1 MKIRY
6 KKKRFKYNLIFG
18 IFWMIFGLVGIFT
31 REKPY
36 WTDYGFLVMAI
47 LYITTYFYEKKNQY
61 LTIRN
66 GVIYQNY
73 PFGKKI
79 NLNEINR
86 IKKFAGDYILKTDNA
101 ELTINTQIIDKKS
114 LSELNSELEKLN
126 LKWN

>member
-6 KKKRFKYNLIFG
+6 KKKRLKYNLIFG
-18 IFWMIFGLVGIFT
+18 IVWLIFGLLGIFIK
-31 REKPY
+31 EKPF
-36 WTDYGFLVMAI
+36 WADYGYLAMAI
-47 LYITTYFYEKKNQY
+47 LYMTTYFYEKKNQY
-61 LTIRN
+61 LTIKK

-86 IKKFAGDYILKTDNA
+86 IKKFAGDYILKTDNI
-101 ELTINTQIIDKKS
+101 ELTINTQIIDEKS
-114 LSELNSELEKLN
+114 LVELDSELGKLN